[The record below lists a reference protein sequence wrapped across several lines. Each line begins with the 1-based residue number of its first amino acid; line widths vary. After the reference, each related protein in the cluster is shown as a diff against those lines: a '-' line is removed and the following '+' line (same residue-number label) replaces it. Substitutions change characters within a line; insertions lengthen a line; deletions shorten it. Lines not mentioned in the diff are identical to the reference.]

1 MVGSEQKTSAACARQ
16 PHSDCAQTASKIVS
30 SPNASLQAEPIFSHS
45 AIGLARVRLLSDVDL
60 LFLVHMTQEIDEATD
75 KSDGR

>member
-1 MVGSEQKTSAACARQ
+1 LRLALTLLDAV
-16 PHSDCAQTASKIVS
+16 CAQTASKIVS
-30 SPNASLQAEPIFSHS
+30 GPNASLQAEATVSHS
-45 AIGLARVRLLSDVDL
+45 AIGLTCANLLSDVDL